1 MAKVSQ
7 LSPSEIQKFLDQTLF
22 NIQKPGRYIGGEYN
36 QVIKDWDSCRV
47 KSVLAFPDI
56 YEIGFSNIGLNILY
70 DQVNYHS
77 AFLAER
83 TFSVWEDMEKAMR
96 RNNIP
101 LFSLES
107 KHPIM
112 DFDLVGISI
121 PYETLYTNTLNLL
134 DLAAIPIYSKDR
146 TEEHPLIIAGGHS
159 TFNPAPM
166 SPFMDA
172 FVIGDG
178 ENIFL
183 EILNIL
189 AQFGSRDEHLDRI
202 SELNGIYVPS
212 RYSIKQYFSGKTIND
227 NKLKPIRKNMITHL
241 PVSPEKPLVP
251 NIETTHNRIAIEVM
265 RGCSHGCR
273 FCQAGFI
280 TRPVRERP
288 AAEIMES
295 LRSSI
300 QQTGYDEI
308 SLLSLSISDYSSIQD
323 LIIQITEEF
332 SSVNVNLSLPSLRI
346 ESFSKGLMDS
356 MDQRK
361 GNFTL
366 APESASES
374 MRRTINKPISEQ
386 DLLETASQ
394 IFQQGWTSI
403 KLYFL
408 IGLPGECIQDV
419 EEIIALCKKVKSI
432 GKKMIGGRARI
443 SVSINTFIP
452 KCHTP
457 FQWTAM
463 DSDENIRTKHQVLRD
478 GFRNS
483 GIKLSF
489 PSLESS
495 LLEGWLSRADEKTAP
510 VIYEA
515 WRQGARFDA
524 WQEYHT
530 FETWKNAFSTCNIDP
545 YEYSH
550 RQIGLQEDLPWDF
563 INTGVSKSF
572 FMSEYQKSSEGSLTS
587 DCRNQCYA
595 CGIQANYGIVCRSLI
610 GETS

>member
-1 MAKVSQ
+1 LAKHSS
-7 LSPSEIQKFLDQTLF
+7 LSPSEIHIFLDKNLF
-22 NIQKPGRYIGGEYN
+22 NIQKPGRYVGGEYN
-36 QVIKDWDSCRV
+36 QVIKDWDSCTV
-47 KSVLAFPDI
+47 KSILAFPDV

-70 DQVNYHS
+70 DQVNNKPS
-77 AFLAER
+77 FCAER
-83 TFSVWEDMEKAMR
+83 TFSVWEDMEMAMR
-96 RNNIP
+96 KFHIP

-107 KHPIM
+107 KHPVI

-134 DLAAIPIYSKDR
+134 DLANIPIHSKDR
-146 TEEHPLIIAGGHS
+146 TEDHPIIVAGGHS

-166 SPFMDA
+166 SAFMDA

-178 ENIFL
+178 EDVFL
-183 EILNIL
+183 EILTIL
-189 AQFGSRDEHLDRI
+189 SQDDSRDDHLEKI
-202 SELNGIYVPS
+202 SRLNGLYVPS
-212 RYSIKQYFSGKTIND
+212 RYNINQYFLGKYCNEKKID
-227 NKLKPIRKNMITHL
+227 PIKKNMVSHL
-241 PVSPEKPLVP
+241 PASPKKPLVP

-288 AAEIMES
+288 LDEIMES
-295 LRSSI
+295 LRI
-300 QQTGYDEI
+300 ALRQTGYDEI
-308 SLLSLSISDYSSIQD
+308 SLLSLSISDFSSIQD
-323 LIIQITEEF
+323 LIIRISSEF
-332 SSVNVNLSLPSLRI
+332 TTANVNLSLPSLRI
-346 ESFSKGLMDS
+346 ESFSKDLMDA

-366 APESASES
+366 APESATAI
-374 MRRTINKPISEQ
+374 MRQTINKPISEG
-386 DLLETASQ
+386 DLLETAAQ

-408 IGLPGECIQDV
+408 IGLPGETMQDV
-419 EEIIALCKKVKSI
+419 AEIVALCKKVKSI
-432 GKKMIGGRARI
+432 GKKIVAGRARI

-457 FQWTAM
+457 FQWVAM
-463 DSDENIRTKHQVLRD
+463 DLDENIRQKHQILRD

-483 GIKLSF
+483 GIKVSF
-489 PSLESS
+489 PSVESS
-495 LLEGWLSRADEKTAP
+495 LLEGWLSRADENASS

-515 WRQGARFDA
+515 WKQGAKFDT

-530 FETWKNAFSTCNIDP
+530 FDIWKAAFSTCGINP

-550 RQIGLQEDLPWDF
+550 RQRDLQEDLPWDF
-563 INTGVSKSF
+563 IDIGVSKAF
-572 FMSEYQKSSEGSLTS
+572 LGREYQKSMAGSLTT
-587 DCRNQCYA
+587 DCRILCHA
-595 CGIQANYGIVCRSLI
+595 CGIQAGYGIVCRNLL
-610 GETS
+610 GE

>member
-1 MAKVSQ
+1 MAQFSHP
-7 LSPSEIQKFLDQTLF
+7 SPSEVQTFLDQVLF
-22 NIQKPGRYIGGEYN
+22 NIQKPGCYIGGEFN
-36 QVIKDWDSCRV
+36 QVIKDWNSCEVR
-47 KSVLAFPDI
+47 SVLAFPDV
-56 YEIGFSNIGLNILY
+56 YEIGFSNLGLNILY

-77 AFLAER
+77 PFMAER
-83 TFSVWEDMEKAMR
+83 VFSVWEDMERVMR
-96 RNNIP
+96 ENGIP

-107 KHPIM
+107 KHPIV

-121 PYETLYTNTLNLL
+121 PYETLYTNTLNML
-134 DLAAIPIYSKDR
+134 DLADIPIYSKDR
-146 TEEHPLIIAGGHS
+146 TEKHPIIVAGGHS

-166 SPFMDA
+166 SPFIDA

-183 EILNIL
+183 EILKIL
-189 AQFGSRDEHLDRI
+189 SQASSRDEKLEMI
-202 SELNGIYVPS
+202 SELDGIYVPS
-212 RYSIKQYFSGKTIND
+212 KYDVKQYFTGLATSENP
-227 NKLKPIRKNMITHL
+227 LKPIRKNMVAHL
-241 PVSPEKPLVP
+241 PVPPEKPLVP
-251 NIETTHNRIAIEVM
+251 NIETTHNRIAVEVM

-288 AAEIMES
+288 VHQIMDS
-295 LRSSI
+295 LRSAVR
-300 QQTGYDEI
+300 QTGYDEI
-308 SLLSLSISDYSSIQD
+308 SLLSLSISDHSAVQD
-323 LIIQITEEF
+323 LVVQITDEF
-332 SSVNVNLSLPSLRI
+332 SSANVNLSLPSLRI
-346 ESFSKGLMDS
+346 ESFSKDLMDS

-366 APESASES
+366 APESASET

-408 IGLPGECIQDV
+408 IGLPGESVQDV
-419 EEIIALCKKVKSI
+419 EEISVLCRKVKSI
-432 GKKMIGGRARI
+432 GKKIIGGRARV

-457 FQWTAM
+457 FQWAAM
-463 DSDENIRTKHQVLRD
+463 DSDENIRQKHQVLRD

-495 LLEGWLSRADEKTAP
+495 LLEGWLSRTDEKTAV

-515 WRQGARFDA
+515 WKQGARFDA

-530 FETWKNAFSTCNIDP
+530 FETWKNAFSTCEIDP

-550 RQIGLQEDLPWDF
+550 RKIDLDEVLPWDF
-563 INTGVSKSF
+563 IDTGVSKSF
-572 FMSEYQKSSEGSLTS
+572 LKREYQKSNEGSLTT
-587 DCRNQCYA
+587 DCRNLCSA
-595 CGIQANYGIVCRSLI
+595 CGIQANFGIVCRSLT
-610 GETS
+610 GEIH

>member
-1 MAKVSQ
+1 MAQFSHP
-7 LSPSEIQKFLDQTLF
+7 SPSEVQTFLDQVLF
-22 NIQKPGRYIGGEYN
+22 NIQKPGRYIGGEFN
-36 QVIKDWDSCRV
+36 QVIKDWNSCEVR
-47 KSVLAFPDI
+47 SVLAFPDV
-56 YEIGFSNIGLNILY
+56 YEIGFSNLGLNILY

-77 AFLAER
+77 PFMAER
-83 TFSVWEDMEKAMR
+83 VFSVWEDMERVMR
-96 RNNIP
+96 ENGIP

-107 KHPIM
+107 KHPIV

-121 PYETLYTNTLNLL
+121 PYETLYTNTLNML
-134 DLAAIPIYSKDR
+134 DLADIPIYSKDR
-146 TEEHPLIIAGGHS
+146 TEKLPIIVAGGHS

-166 SPFMDA
+166 SPFIDA

-183 EILNIL
+183 EILKIL
-189 AQFGSRDEHLDRI
+189 SQASSRDEKLEMI
-202 SELNGIYVPS
+202 SELDGIYVPS
-212 RYSIKQYFSGKTIND
+212 KYDVKQYFTGLATSENP
-227 NKLKPIRKNMITHL
+227 LKPIRKNMVAHL
-241 PVSPEKPLVP
+241 PVPPEKPLVP
-251 NIETTHNRIAIEVM
+251 NIETTHNRIAVEVM

-288 AAEIMES
+288 VHQIMDS
-295 LRSSI
+295 LRSAVR
-300 QQTGYDEI
+300 QTGYDEI
-308 SLLSLSISDYSSIQD
+308 SLLSLSISDHSAVQD
-323 LIIQITEEF
+323 LVVQITDEF
-332 SSVNVNLSLPSLRI
+332 SSANVNLSLPSLRI
-346 ESFSKGLMDS
+346 ESFSKDLMDS

-366 APESASES
+366 APESASET

-408 IGLPGECIQDV
+408 IGLPGESVQDV
-419 EEIIALCKKVKSI
+419 EEISVLCRKVKSI
-432 GKKMIGGRARI
+432 GKKIIGGRARV

-457 FQWTAM
+457 FQWAAM
-463 DSDENIRTKHQVLRD
+463 DSDENIRQKHQVLRD

-495 LLEGWLSRADEKTAP
+495 LLEGWLSRTDEKTAV

-515 WRQGARFDA
+515 WKQGARFDA

-530 FETWKNAFSTCNIDP
+530 FETWKNAFSTCEIDP

-550 RQIGLQEDLPWDF
+550 RKIDLDEVLPWDF
-563 INTGVSKSF
+563 IDTGVSKSF
-572 FMSEYQKSSEGSLTS
+572 LKREYQKSNEGSLTT
-587 DCRNQCYA
+587 DCRNLCSA
-595 CGIQANYGIVCRSLI
+595 CGIQANFGIVCRSLT
-610 GETS
+610 GEIH